1 MTMDN
6 PKANQYDGAM
16 TPAEED
22 INEVRRMNT
31 DIREEAKNDY
41 APNRPLSGRD
51 ILALANIACKGHYN
65 LNIQGDRI
73 ELFKSETV
81 EDREIE
87 SKYNQALQGL
97 DILQRR
103 MNTNITKLHGLE
115 NKLDIADDAGAKV
128 HTHWTFTKLWNHI
141 FHRQS

>member
-1 MTMDN
+1 MAN
-6 PKANQYDGAM
+6 PKANQYDGEM
-16 TPAEED
+16 TGAQFV
-22 INEVRRMNT
+22 NEVKKMNT
-31 DIREEAKNDY
+31 DIREETKNDY

-51 ILALANIACKGHYN
+51 ILALANIASKGHYN

-81 EDREIE
+81 DDREIE
-87 SKYNQALQGL
+87 GKYNQALQGL

-103 MNTNITKLHGLE
+103 MHADGIKLHGLE
-115 NKLDIADDAGAKV
+115 NRLDIADDAGAKV